1 MSKKVITK
9 RKRKTMSRR
18 VIAGM
23 LALAVAI
30 SGMGVSMVKDKKM
43 AKAVSSYY
51 GVSSVFVPQFSQSIS
66 VNHCLE
72 LDEPFDRSAFT
83 KKYTAGTEIDVSCS
97 NGRRNAYMWSGT
109 QSSTKDRYT
118 ILVRRASF

>member
-43 AKAVSSYY
+43 AN
-51 GVSSVFVPQFSQSIS
+51 FSF
-66 VNHCLE
+66 N
-72 LDEPFDRSAFT
+72 
-83 KKYTAGTEIDVSCS
+83 
-97 NGRRNAYMWSGT
+97 
-109 QSSTKDRYT
+109 RYD
-118 ILVRRASF
+118 SFKLWIC